1 MATKQNAP
9 APPKPKVRKRNQVP
23 KAPNGGMLL
32 LLVDDVEHVGKAGDV
47 VSVRHGFGRNYLLPR
62 GLATFVSDH
71 NMRRL
76 EKHKIRVQQLR
87 EARLADLRALA
98 GQLRDVTVTIESNAT
113 EEGKLYGSV
122 GPDEIAKALRGMN
135 YPLDPANVIMEG
147 HIKEVA
153 LYAVKVSLGHE
164 IESEVKVLVVGS
176 AQQPQG
182 PQKTKK

>member
-1 MATKQNAP
+1 MATKQKQTPNTTKT
-9 APPKPKVRKRNQVP
+9 PKPKVRKRNQTP

-32 LLVDDVEHVGKAGDV
+32 LLVDDVPHLGKSGDV
-47 VSVRHGFGRNYLLPR
+47 VAVRHGYGRNYLLPR

-71 NMRRL
+71 NLRRL

-122 GPDEIAKALRGMN
+122 GPEEIAKALRGMN
-135 YPLDPANVIMEG
+135 FPVDASNVVMEG

-153 LYAVKVSLGHE
+153 LYAVKLNLGHE
-164 IESEVKVLVVGS
+164 IETEVKVLVVGS
-176 AQQPQG
+176 MQQ
-182 PQKTKK
+182 QKAKG